1 MAEEWLLTVND
12 LKHFAYCEAI
22 VYLTHFMGVRE
33 TPTEYMEYGRE
44 VEREEHM
51 QQLLRKYR
59 VARVLKGVQLVSRE
73 LRLAGAPDFILVTK
87 LGELIP
93 VEVKWAEPLP
103 RGGVKRDHVVQLA
116 AYALLI
122 ERTWSGSRLSV
133 KRGVVLYLKPAP
145 RFFEVPVT
153 VEDKRAVLGMLKRA
167 LDVARGRVEPRTRAR
182 CTGCNYYSHCPFRSY
197 E

>member
-1 MAEEWLLTVND
+1 VAEEWLLTVND

-22 VYLTHFMGVRE
+22 VYLTHFMGVKE
-33 TPTEYMEYGRE
+33 APTEYMEYGRE
-44 VEREEHM
+44 VEREEHL

-59 VARVLKGVQLVSRE
+59 VARVLRGVQLVSRE
-73 LRLAGAPDFILVTK
+73 LGLAGSPDFILATR

-116 AYALLI
+116 AYAVLI
-122 ERTWSGSRLSV
+122 ERTWREARLSV
-133 KRGVVLYLKPAP
+133 KRGVVLYLRPAP
-145 RFFEVPVT
+145 KFFEVSVT
-153 VEDKRAVLGMLKRA
+153 AEDKRALLDLLKRA
-167 LDVARGRVEPRTRAR
+167 LDVARGRAEPRTRAR
-182 CTGCNYYSHCPFRSY
+182 CTGCNYYAYCPFRSY

>member
-1 MAEEWLLTVND
+1 VAEEWLLTVSD

-22 VYLTHFMGVRE
+22 VYLTHRMGVRE
-33 TPTEYMEYGRE
+33 APTEYMEYGRE
-44 VEREEHM
+44 VEREEHV

-73 LRLAGAPDFILVTK
+73 LRLAGAPDFILATR

-93 VEVKWAEPLP
+93 VEVKWAEPAP
-103 RGGVKRDHVVQLA
+103 RGRVKRDHVVQLA

-122 ERTWSGSRLSV
+122 ERTWPGSRLSV

-153 VEDKRAVLGMLKRA
+153 AEDKRAVLDMLKRA
-167 LDVARGRVEPRTRAR
+167 LDVARGRAEPRTRAR
-182 CTGCNYYSHCPFRSY
+182 CTGCNYYAHCPFRSY
-197 E
+197 Q